1 MTIIAHVSNNKF
13 NKIQQNL
20 PCKVGG
26 CTLQDSIVVF
36 IHVKKLTI
44 LASVLLELQ
53 SEQQMS
59 KD

>member
-1 MTIIAHVSNNKF
+1 MKIFGHFSNNEVYR
-13 NKIQQNL
+13 IQQNV

-44 LASVLLELQ
+44 FTSVLLELQ
-53 SEQQMS
+53 SERQMS